1 MFRLYEESC
10 FDIIMALWTKKTNL
24 HFSAELMKKY
34 IHTILKGEKY
44 LLFDCELVCYWCLGS
59 FNNYVDRRRC
69 VVRQVQA
76 IGMYGAAQPDFFKSE
91 TNGGIKNIISYHLK
105 IIKRCVFSPNL
116 EVVAQKISLPRPW
129 EVSNGQGRGSTIFQA
144 IPIKI
149 CEKLTSHE
157 IFNW

>member
-1 MFRLYEESC
+1 M
-10 FDIIMALWTKKTNL
+10 II
-24 HFSAELMKKY
+24 
-34 IHTILKGEKY
+34 
-44 LLFDCELVCYWCLGS
+44 
-59 FNNYVDRRRC
+59 
-69 VVRQVQA
+69 QVQA
-76 IGMYGAAQPDFFKSE
+76 IEMYGAAQPDFFKSE